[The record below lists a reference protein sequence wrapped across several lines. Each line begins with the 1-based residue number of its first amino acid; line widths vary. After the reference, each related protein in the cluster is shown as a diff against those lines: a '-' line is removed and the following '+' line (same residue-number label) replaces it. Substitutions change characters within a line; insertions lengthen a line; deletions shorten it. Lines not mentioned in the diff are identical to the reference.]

1 MSDVKKTGNDQRQA
15 SKVFKAL
22 LQGGVEVL
30 SLVKG
35 RLRNNLAA
43 AHKCLKNYKDEELE
57 QTSSLQQQ
65 EIFCLGIVRNFFTM
79 KTEKHWNRLPRNVTE
94 SASSEI
100 LKT

>member
-1 MSDVKKTGNDQRQA
+1 MKKTGNDQWQA
-15 SKVFKAL
+15 TKVFKAL

-43 AHKCLKNYKDEELE
+43 AHKCLKNSKMKNWNKP
-57 QTSSLQQQ
+57 LQQQ

-79 KTEKHWNRLPRNVTE
+79 KTEKHWNRLPRNVME